1 MYLTSSG
8 AGVLGT
14 FLPNLSVVHSYV
26 TQYKKSTD
34 TAFTM
39 ALGQREQPL
48 PTIGAPAH
56 YCRGAAP
63 HKILPNCIKRG
74 RKAEAGPKGRGPV
87 NVRRG
92 TQAPPGGGSAN
103 MHKRAVPVRRQ
114 RVLARAVEPSTS

>member
-14 FLPNLSVVHSYV
+14 FLPNLSAVHSYV

-34 TAFTM
+34 MAFTM

-63 HKILPNCIKRG
+63 HEILPNCIKRG
-74 RKAEAGPKGRGPV
+74 HKAKAGPKGRDLI
-87 NVRRG
+87 NVHYA
-92 TQAPPGGGSAN
+92 TY
-103 MHKRAVPVRRQ
+103 HV
-114 RVLARAVEPSTS
+114 TS